1 MTTRLPATPT
11 TSSTCASGT
20 LSVDGTNTFDGVLLS
35 TATDVQIFAIEDKIV
50 DAVDVSGYGLVQLK
64 ANNIYVTPLS
74 FFAAGGT
81 TTPSIQRGI
90 DAASAGNT
98 VNVEAGTYMADA
110 DYADAAA
117 GVVDGLNIDKPLTIL
132 VCNAGIDPNTGVR
145 GAETI
150 IVPGN
155 SDPDPYDST
164 AFTVVGVNS
173 SNVTID
179 GLTIDG
185 SNSAPGFVH
194 ALNAPVLDGNT
205 IDASEG
211 ISSCTWTWAA
221 STSATTS
228 SRIPP
233 TRALTSRTART
244 IACAATANNYITN
257 NLIENLSDHYGFGVG
272 VILYDNFY
280 ASVTQNV
287 MQNVFAGVQTGNFS
301 QANPGGAAMASISN
315 NQISAGGVGIFYNL
329 MYGASGPFSV
339 DSNTITATYDVNG
352 EPWQGVLLTSIQDA
366 VKR

>member
-1 MTTRLPATPT
+1 M
-11 TSSTCASGT
+11 
-20 LSVDGTNTFDGVLLS
+20 
-35 TATDVQIFAIEDKIV
+35 QIFAIEDKIV

-132 VCNAGIDPNTGVR
+132 GANAGIDPNTGVR

-211 ISSCTWTWAA
+211 ISSYVDVG
-221 STSATTS
+221 SINI
-228 SRIPP
+228 RNDIIEN
-233 TRALTSRTART
+233 TAYT
-244 IACAATANNYITN
+244 GVDFENSPDYSGAATANNYITN

-366 VKR
+366 VNVEMQGNDIDGARPRPLWPILPRATRFGTLRPRAA

>member
-1 MTTRLPATPT
+1 M
-11 TSSTCASGT
+11 
-20 LSVDGTNTFDGVLLS
+20 
-35 TATDVQIFAIEDKIV
+35 
-50 DAVDVSGYGLVQLK
+50 K

-74 FFAAGGT
+74 FFVAGGT

-117 GVVDGLNIDKPLTIL
+117 GVVDGLNIDS
-132 VCNAGIDPNTGVR
+132 GYDPCRQCGHR
-145 GAETI
+145 SEHRRSRSRDHYRARQFRSG
-150 IVPGN
+150 
-155 SDPDPYDST
+155 SYDST

-211 ISSCTWTWAA
+211 ISSYVDVG
-221 STSATTS
+221 SINI
-228 SRIPP
+228 RNDIIEN
-233 TRALTSRTART
+233 TAYT
-244 IACAATANNYITN
+244 GVDFENSPDYSVGATANNYITN

-280 ASVTQNV
+280 RQRDAERDAKRLRRRPNRQLLPGQPVAVRRWPASPITR
-287 MQNVFAGVQTGNFS
+287 FR
-301 QANPGGAAMASISN
+301 PAA
-315 NQISAGGVGIFYNL
+315 
-329 MYGASGPFSV
+329 
-339 DSNTITATYDVNG
+339 
-352 EPWQGVLLTSIQDA
+352 
-366 VKR
+366 